1 MPDDPSNAASNKQS
15 DSYNEK
21 TSSNH
26 AASEPSLSTG
36 NPPERPMIAYH
47 DDTGPPPLDYTLRT
61 RPRERYIALF
71 FGLLFLEAGVL
82 PLILFYSL
90 RWGAH
95 LSITKNLAIIT
106 SLIGTVSGFKVA
118 QRTYLLW
125 FRNEHESRRPI
136 GASRWGL
143 DFFHILIN
151 IGLAAFFVP
160 LIVGSSLSPASVA
173 TVAMALPCFML
184 SICLPMLISGLF
196 PSHFRLPFRVSSFPP
211 HHLLPPLTYTI
222 VEDVIAVDGSG
233 KIEFRQ
239 AWRYRYEESR
249 IMRKLL
255 RDLALYWGITGTALG
270 VGLIVVAWLASDDVG
285 YGLGYGMPWL
295 WAFVSTPLTIL
306 WVRRELGR
314 ERREW
319 GDLVNV
325 HLEKPMHLVETRVDR
340 EAYERMMA
348 RRSSLTIRR
357 GRDNDLAQVGDG
369 PVTRTRT
376 LDESHRAERENVQPV
391 GRRRCV
397 SEKQP
402 ASGDGW
408 LRRESAGDS
417 EQQQGREHGREPV

>member
-1 MPDDPSNAASNKQS
+1 MPDDPSNAASSTNTNPQSDTVHLSATSPTDKQS

-143 DFFHILIN
+143 DFFH
-151 IGLAAFFVP
+151 
-160 LIVGSSLSPASVA
+160 
-173 TVAMALPCFML
+173 
-184 SICLPMLISGLF
+184 GLF